1 MCISPGEINY
11 LDLPNAGLTAFALMS
26 FRTIEA
32 DAVSFDSTPRFILY
46 TFLDHLLLSLVL
58 VPAGVKPG
66 QRGSVGRKR
75 ALPVV
80 LCA

>member
-1 MCISPGEINY
+1 MCISPGESNY
-11 LDLPNAGLTAFALMS
+11 LDLPHAGLTAFALVS
-26 FRTIEA
+26 FRTI
-32 DAVSFDSTPRFILY
+32 AVSFDSMPRFILY
-46 TFLDHLLLSLVL
+46 TFLDHLLLFLL
-58 VPAGVKPG
+58 FVPAGVKPG

>member
-1 MCISPGEINY
+1 M
-11 LDLPNAGLTAFALMS
+11 
-26 FRTIEA
+26 
-32 DAVSFDSTPRFILY
+32 PRFILY
-46 TFLDHLLLSLVL
+46 TFLDHLLLFLL
-58 VPAGVKPG
+58 FVPAGVKPG